1 MIVERK
7 DGSLWMLIRTK
18 YGIGESISNDRGLT
32 WTPVVPSKIQHPAA
46 RFFIYRLNSGNLL
59 LVKHGP
65 IDMRTGRSHLM
76 AFVSK
81 NGGHSW
87 SNGLLLDERPGVSYP
102 DGQQTSDGT
111 IHITYDYNRTTDQN
125 ILVTSFTE
133 DDIKIGSDNKI
144 LEVFKRRLIVSRG
157 GIK

>member
-1 MIVERK
+1 
-7 DGSLWMLIRTK
+7 
-18 YGIGESISNDRGLT
+18 
-32 WTPVVPSKIQHPAA
+32 
-46 RFFIYRLNSGNLL
+46 L

-81 NGGHSW
+81 DDGHSW

-102 DGQQTSDGT
+102 DGQQISDGT
-111 IHITYDYNRTTDQN
+111 IHITYDYNRTKDQN

-144 LEVFKRRLIVSRG
+144 LEVFKHRTIVSQG
-157 GIK
+157 GKK